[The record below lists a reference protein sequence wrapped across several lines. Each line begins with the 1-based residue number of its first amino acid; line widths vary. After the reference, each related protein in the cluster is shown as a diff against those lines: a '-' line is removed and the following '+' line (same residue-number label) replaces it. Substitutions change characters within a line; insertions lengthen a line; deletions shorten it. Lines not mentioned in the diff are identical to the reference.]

1 VVTAYTC
8 CVTTGGV
15 PGEGAVLVTV
25 GRDPS
30 DDDEELA
37 ALTDLLRAELLALDV
52 DAVDRP
58 TGEGP
63 EGAKGVGTLIGLLAV
78 HLRGVETLRSVL
90 GALRTWAARGGREV
104 EVRYGDEVL
113 RVTGATREQQE
124 RLVDAWLAR
133 HAAGP

>member
-1 VVTAYTC
+1 MVS
-8 CVTTGGV
+8 
-15 PGEGAVLVTV
+15 LS
-25 GRDPS
+25 RDPS
-30 DDDEELA
+30 EDDEELA

-58 TGEGP
+58 ADDGP
-63 EGAKGVGTLIGLLAV
+63 EGAKGAGALLGLLAV
-78 HLRGVETLRSVL
+78 QLKGVETLRAVL
-90 GALRTWAARGGREV
+90 GAIRGWAAQGRREV